1 MLALRVVSHSEIGL
15 VRKNNQDSGFASPHL
30 LVVAD
35 GMGGA
40 AAGALAS
47 AVAVDTLMR
56 LDDSASGAAMLEV
69 MSNAVEDANDRIA
82 DLIADDVSLDG
93 MGTTV
98 TAALFDGAELAL
110 VHIGDS
116 RAYLLRGGGLRRLTH
131 DHSWVQSLVD
141 EGRISEA
148 EASVHPHRSLL
159 LRVLNG
165 QPAPDA
171 ELALVDL
178 NPGDRLMFC
187 SDGLCGLVDDPEI
200 AELLALPDRDEA
212 LAGLVAAARAEGG
225 VDNITVLVA
234 DVVETATGL
243 SGAPADAADT
253 PAHGAG
259 STVLGAAAERPV
271 PPARGPEAHEDTV
284 VTRRPVPLGEPVDG
298 DEDPDPARDRTTDQ
312 DHDEA
317 AGAAGGAVGR
327 GGEPAARTATSDESR
342 YDPVPPGRH
351 RWVRPLV
358 TAVLV
363 LAVVAAGLGAAYAW
377 TRSQYYV
384 GVAGNQVAIY
394 RGVSDGLPGVSL
406 SELYEVQDLEV
417 ADLPVYYQE
426 RVRSAID
433 VPSLTAARDTV
444 TELRDAVTRCGRDSQ
459 GASPTPTP
467 SATSR
472 TTPSPSTRPGAPS
485 TSTASTAPSATTGAG
500 PTC

>member
-15 VRKNNQDSGFASPHL
+15 VRKNNQDSGFTSPHL

-40 AAGALAS
+40 AAGDLAS

-56 LDDSASGAAMLEV
+56 VDETATGPAMLDV
-69 MSNAVEDANDRIA
+69 MSGAVEDANDRIA

-98 TAALFDGAELAL
+98 TAALFDGTTLGL

-116 RAYLLRGGGLRRLTH
+116 RAYLLRDGQLRRLTH

-165 QPAPDA
+165 QPGADA
-171 ELALVDL
+171 EASLLDLAG
-178 NPGDRLMFC
+178 GDRLMFC

-200 AELLALPDRDEA
+200 AELLAQPDRDEA

-234 DVVETATGL
+234 DLVEVATGL
-243 SGAPADAADT
+243 AGAPADAAET
-253 PAHGAG
+253 PAHSG
-259 STVLGAAAERPV
+259 SSVVLGAAAERPV
-271 PPARGPEAHEDTV
+271 PPPHDRGPEEHEDTV
-284 VTRRPVPLGEPVDG
+284 ITRRPATP
-298 DEDPDPARDRTTDQ
+298 PDPAEPTDETSPGDPAATTGATGA
-312 DHDEA
+312 A
-317 AGAAGGAVGR
+317 AGAAGTASAATAG
-327 GGEPAARTATSDESR
+327 AARPSDESR
-342 YDPVPPGRH
+342 YDPLPPAR
-351 RWVRPLV
+351 RRFVRPLV
-358 TAVLV
+358 SAVLV

-384 GVAGNQVAIY
+384 GAAGSQVAIY
-394 RGVSDGLPGVSL
+394 RGVSESVPLVRL
-406 SELYEVQDLEV
+406 SHLYEVQDLEV
-417 ADLPVYYQE
+417 STLPVYYQE
-426 RVRSAID
+426 RVLGSID
-433 VPSLTAARDTV
+433 VPSLAAARDTV
-444 TELRDAVTRCGRDSQ
+444 TELRDAVTRCGRTPGSS
-459 GASPTPTP
+459 ASPTPSPSPRATP
-467 SATSR
+467 RKTASPAPTVPTGASSAATSP
-472 TTPSPSTRPGAPS
+472 TSPG
-485 TSTASTAPSATTGAG
+485 TA
-500 PTC
+500 C